1 MLHQSKNDKA
11 IKLNIRLY
19 AILLISIVIAY
30 ASSLWSVLYT
40 MEYRFMQDIKVEITG
55 IELNKEGNTFLY
67 PYVIKYETLDHEQVG
82 TFKSVYK
89 YQWDEKNTRSSI
101 VDLKLD
107 AKNNVVDGTNESLVS
122 MLSFIITVVLIVLN
136 LGLRGFYYF
145 KYYVGNNTFDS
156 KAVRMAVTIT
166 IPIAII
172 VFVTIFLYNKEEK
185 NFTAF
190 ANKQVIKIVSVEKRP
205 SYISPMYTI
214 CYVTKGDTE
223 QNKFYSAKIYVKDD
237 EKSYHTVNIAGDVD
251 ETSFLYMQ
259 YMVMLTIGGYLSIT
273 LLLYVIYRIRA
284 LSSLSGR
291 NK

>member
-11 IKLNIRLY
+11 TKLNIRLY
-19 AILLISIVIAY
+19 VILLISIVIAY
-30 ASSLWSVLYT
+30 ASSLVSVLYA
-40 MEYRFMQDIKVEITG
+40 MEYRFLQDIKVEITG

-82 TFKSVYK
+82 TFKSIYK
-89 YQWDEKNTRSSI
+89 YQWDEKSTKSSI
-101 VDLKLD
+101 ADLKLD
-107 AKNNVVDGTNESLVS
+107 DKNNVVDGTSESLIS
-122 MLSFIITVVLIVLN
+122 MLSLVITVILIVFN
-136 LGLRGFYYF
+136 LLIRGFYYF
-145 KYYVGNNTFDS
+145 KYYVGRFAFDS
-156 KAVRMAVTIT
+156 KAIKMAVTIT

-190 ANKQVIKIVSVEKRP
+190 ANNQVIKIVSVEKRP

-237 EKSYHTVNIAGDVD
+237 EKSYHTVSIAGDVD

-273 LLLYVIYRIRA
+273 LLLYVIYRIKA
-284 LSSLSGR
+284 LSSLSDR